1 MAVKAMLAHGSHSCR
16 ILRYCATL
24 VGNILDSDT
33 HCDIPAYDIVIGDPD
48 EETRRRALG
57 VSREQAAENRRA
69 IIAAATQLFRERGVD
84 AVGLN
89 ELMKHAGFTQGGFYN
104 HFESKSALV
113 AEVLASAMAEGATEF
128 AQAARAPVG
137 ESTTALQRY
146 VDYYLSQAHR
156 DNIDHGCPVAGFA
169 GDAPRVS
176 AEAQSYYAG
185 GLDDQITIL
194 AGLIAE
200 HGSAAETG
208 ERRTLRERAIS
219 LHCEMLGAL
228 VLSRSVAQAA
238 PTFSNE
244 ILENVRRDIT
254 ASLSLNLLSS
264 RTSNKGKKK
273 QGGHVQ

>member
-1 MAVKAMLAHGSHSCR
+1 
-16 ILRYCATL
+16 
-24 VGNILDSDT
+24 
-33 HCDIPAYDIVIGDPD
+33 
-48 EETRRRALG
+48 LG

-69 IIAAATQLFRERGVD
+69 IVAAATQLFRERGVD
-84 AVGLN
+84 AVGLS

-128 AQAARAPVG
+128 AQAARAPVD
-137 ESTTALQRY
+137 ESTTALRRHIE
-146 VDYYLSQAHR
+146 YYLSQAHR

-169 GDAPRVS
+169 GDSARVG
-176 AEAQSYYAG
+176 AEAQSYFAG

-200 HGSAAETG
+200 HRSIAETG

-219 LHCEMLGAL
+219 LHCEMVGAL

-238 PTFSNE
+238 PALSNE
-244 ILENVRRDIT
+244 ILENVQRDVT
-254 ASLSLNLLSS
+254 ASLNLLSS

-273 QGGHVQ
+273 QGGLVR